1 MTGPGDERIF
11 GMIRSKWEEFQFI
24 AGQLAVID
32 NKAKSILQ
40 INAILIAI
48 TNISFF
54 IEKEDSTLEIKI
66 ISAIANGLILLSTA
80 ICIRTIWIKW
90 STGNN
95 LEETPLSI
103 SVVIKLRNS
112 KTRYLHCSLILL
124 MLGLVALFTLVVVR
138 TIF

>member
-66 ISAIANGLILLSTA
+66 ISAIANALILLSTA
-80 ICIRTIWIKW
+80 ICIKTIWIKW
-90 STGNN
+90 SSGNN
-95 LEETPLSI
+95 LVETPLSI

-112 KTRYLHCSLILL
+112 KTLYLHWSLILL
-124 MLGLVALFTLVVVR
+124 GLGLAALFLLVVVR

>member
-1 MTGPGDERIF
+1 MTRPDDERIF